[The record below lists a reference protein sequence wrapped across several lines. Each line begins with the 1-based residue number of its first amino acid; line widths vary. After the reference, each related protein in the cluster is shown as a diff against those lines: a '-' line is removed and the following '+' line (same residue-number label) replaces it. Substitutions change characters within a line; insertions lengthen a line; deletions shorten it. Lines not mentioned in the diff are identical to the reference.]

1 MKLKIKWSNVKYS
14 KRGAWLKSRYCTAQ
28 LASLVAAFE
37 CVFTFFNIRT
47 SHLHREIKT
56 GGGPR
61 LSKILLIKHCK
72 ERNRNPQNLTW
83 IKKTSIFEILMVMGG
98 FIKQSHYWLP
108 HAHTNTRVFIITS
121 LNPTS
126 WLALSSSR
134 SLIKN
139 WNCLS
144 RGWFQELAN

>member
-108 HAHTNTRVFIITS
+108 HAHTNTNTNTRLYNHLPQS
-121 LNPTS
+121 H
-126 WLALSSSR
+126 
-134 SLIKN
+134 
-139 WNCLS
+139 
-144 RGWFQELAN
+144 ELASSLTLTFSHQKLNLS